1 METMKFLIHGAC
13 GRMGR
18 VVQRVIREKLPDT
31 DLILV
36 DPMAKEDDVYTAIS
50 DYKGK
55 ADCIIDFSHH
65 SAAPALTAWAMAHKV
80 PLVIATT
87 GQTEEELACI
97 RRASEQVPVLLA
109 SNFSLGIV
117 VLTVLAKQAAK
128 AFPEADIEIVETHH
142 NRKLDVPSGTALT
155 LAKAVQSVRPGSRL
169 VIGRHENG
177 KREPADIGVHSLR
190 MGNIV
195 GVHEIHICTDTQTLT
210 LRHEAHDRALFAEG
224 ALTAAQWVVTM
235 EPGLYDMQSILNG
248 ILQ

>member
-1 METMKFLIHGAC
+1 MKVILNGAC

-18 VVQRVIREKLPDT
+18 VFQRVFREKCPDDSLIPVDVMGEEGETYRNLT
-31 DLILV
+31 DY
-36 DPMAKEDDVYTAIS
+36 DGP
-50 DYKGK
+50 
-55 ADCIIDFSHH
+55 ADCVVDFSHH
-65 SAAPALTAWAMAHKV
+65 SLTPALTAYAAARKL

-87 GQTEEELACI
+87 GQTPEELAAI
-97 RRASEQVPVLLA
+97 REAAQTVPVLLA

-117 VLTVLAKQAAK
+117 VLTALARQAAK
-128 AFPEADIEIVETHH
+128 AFPDADIEIVEAHH

-169 VIGRHENG
+169 VVGRHENG
-177 KREPADIGVHSLR
+177 KRDPADIGVHSLR

-224 ALTAAQWVVTM
+224 ALTAARWILTK
-235 EPGLYDMQSILNG
+235 EPGLYQMEQVLNDL
-248 ILQ
+248 IR

>member
-1 METMKFLIHGAC
+1 MKLMIHGAC

-18 VVQRVIREKLPDT
+18 VVQRVFREKLPDA

-36 DPMAKEDDVYTAIS
+36 DPMAKDGEAYTALA
-50 DYKGK
+50 DYDGK
-55 ADCIIDFSHH
+55 VDCIVDFSHH
-65 SAAPALTAWAMAHKV
+65 SAAPALTAYAVATRT

-87 GQTEEELACI
+87 GQTEAELACI
-97 RRASEQVPVLLA
+97 EAAAKTVPVLFA

-117 VLTVLAKQAAK
+117 VLTTLARQAAK
-128 AFPEADIEIVETHH
+128 AFPDADIEIVETHH

-155 LAKAVQSVRPGSRL
+155 LGRAIQSVRPGSRL

-177 KREPADIGVHSLR
+177 KREPDEIDVHSLR

-195 GVHEIHICTDTQTLT
+195 GIHEIHICTDTQTLT

-224 ALTAAQWVVTM
+224 ALTAVQWVVTM
-235 EPGLYDMQSILNG
+235 EPGLYDMEGILSSILA
-248 ILQ
+248 

>member
-1 METMKFLIHGAC
+1 MKIIVHGAC

-18 VVQRVIREKLPDT
+18 VVQRVFREKLPDA
-31 DLILV
+31 DLIPV
-36 DPMAKEDDVYTAIS
+36 DPMGRDGEAYPALA
-50 DYKGK
+50 DYDGP
-55 ADCIIDFSHH
+55 ADCIVDFSHH
-65 SAAPALTAWAMAHKV
+65 SASKALAASAAAHTL

-87 GQTEEELACI
+87 GQTEDELAAI
-97 RRASEQVPVLLA
+97 REAAKTVPVLMA

-117 VLTVLAKQAAK
+117 VLTALAGQAAK
-128 AFPEADIEIVETHH
+128 AFPEADIEIVEIHH

-155 LAKAVQSVRPGSRL
+155 LAHAVQDVRPGSRL

-190 MGNIV
+190 MGNVV

-224 ALTAAQWVVTM
+224 ALTAAQWLVTM
-235 EPGLYDMQSILNG
+235 EPGLYDMESVLRG

>member
-1 METMKFLIHGAC
+1 MKVILNGAC

-18 VVQRVIREKLPDT
+18 VFQRVFREKCPDDSLIPVDVMGEEGETYRNLT
-31 DLILV
+31 DY
-36 DPMAKEDDVYTAIS
+36 DGP
-50 DYKGK
+50 
-55 ADCIIDFSHH
+55 ADCVVDFSHH
-65 SAAPALTAWAMAHKV
+65 SLTPALTAYAAARKL

-87 GQTEEELACI
+87 GQTPEELAAI
-97 RRASEQVPVLLA
+97 REAAQTVPVLLA

-117 VLTVLAKQAAK
+117 VLTVLARQAAK
-128 AFPEADIEIVETHH
+128 AFPDADIEIVEAHH
-142 NRKLDVPSGTALT
+142 NRKLDVPIGTALT

-177 KREPADIGVHSLR
+177 KRDPADIGVHALR

-224 ALTAAQWVVTM
+224 ALTAARWILTK
-235 EPGLYDMQSILNG
+235 EPGLYGMEQVLEDLVR
-248 ILQ
+248 

>member
-1 METMKFLIHGAC
+1 MKYVIHGAC

-18 VVQRVIREKLPDT
+18 VLQRVIREKQPDA
-31 DLILV
+31 DIIPV
-36 DPMAKEDDVYTAIS
+36 DPMAKDEDVYRALA
-50 DYKGK
+50 DYDGP
-55 ADCIIDFSHH
+55 ADCLIDFSHH
-65 SAAPALTAWAMAHKV
+65 SAAPALMAYAAERKL

-87 GQTEEELACI
+87 GHTPEELACI
-97 RRASEQVPVLLA
+97 EAAAKEVPVLLA

-117 VLTVLAKQAAK
+117 VLTSLARQAAK
-128 AFPEADIEIVETHH
+128 AFPEADIEIVEIHH

-177 KREPADIGVHSLR
+177 KRQPEEIDVHSLR

-195 GVHEIHICTDTQTLT
+195 GVHEIHVCTDTQTLT

-224 ALTAAQWVVTM
+224 ALTAADWLLSKA
-235 EPGLYDMQSILNG
+235 PGFYDMEQVLED
-248 ILQ
+248 LTR

>member
-1 METMKFLIHGAC
+1 MKVILNGAC

-18 VVQRVIREKLPDT
+18 VFQRVFREKCPDDSLIPVDVMGEEGETYRNLT
-31 DLILV
+31 DY
-36 DPMAKEDDVYTAIS
+36 DGP
-50 DYKGK
+50 
-55 ADCIIDFSHH
+55 ADCVVDFSHH
-65 SAAPALTAWAMAHKV
+65 SLTPALTAYAAARKL

-87 GQTEEELACI
+87 GQTPEELAAI
-97 RRASEQVPVLLA
+97 REAAKTVPVLLA

-117 VLTVLAKQAAK
+117 VLTALARQAAK
-128 AFPEADIEIVETHH
+128 AFPDADIEIVEAHH

-177 KREPADIGVHSLR
+177 KRDPADIGVHSLR

-224 ALTAAQWVVTM
+224 ALTAARWLVTK
-235 EPGLYDMQSILNG
+235 EPGLYGMEQVLEDLVR
-248 ILQ
+248 

>member
-1 METMKFLIHGAC
+1 MKVILNGAC

-18 VVQRVIREKLPDT
+18 VFQRVFREKCPDDSLIPVDVMGEEGETYRNLT
-31 DLILV
+31 DY
-36 DPMAKEDDVYTAIS
+36 DGP
-50 DYKGK
+50 
-55 ADCIIDFSHH
+55 ADCVVDFSHH
-65 SAAPALTAWAMAHKV
+65 SLTPALTAYAAARKL

-87 GQTEEELACI
+87 GQTPEELAAI
-97 RRASEQVPVLLA
+97 REAAQTVPVLLA

-117 VLTVLAKQAAK
+117 VLTALARQAAK

-169 VIGRHENG
+169 VVGRHENG
-177 KREPADIGVHSLR
+177 KRDPADIGVHSLR

-224 ALTAAQWVVTM
+224 ALTAAGWILEK
-235 EPGLYDMQSILNG
+235 EPGLYDMDQVLNDL
-248 ILQ
+248 IQ

>member
-1 METMKFLIHGAC
+1 MKYIIHGAC
-13 GRMGR
+13 GRMGQ
-18 VVQRVIREKLPDT
+18 VVQRVFREKLPDA
-31 DLILV
+31 DLIPV
-36 DPMAKEDDVYTAIS
+36 DPMARDEDTYKALADYT
-50 DYKGK
+50 GP
-55 ADCIIDFSHH
+55 ADCVIDFSHH
-65 SAAPALTAWAMAHKV
+65 SLTPALTAYAAARKL

-87 GQTEEELACI
+87 GQTEEELNCI
-97 RRASEQVPVLLA
+97 REAAKTVPVLFA

-117 VLTVLAKQAAK
+117 VLTALAKQAAK
-128 AFPEADIEIVETHH
+128 AFPDADIEIVETHH

-155 LAKAVQSVRPGSRL
+155 LAQAVQSVRPGSRL

-177 KREPADIGVHSLR
+177 KRDPADIGVHSLR
-190 MGNIV
+190 MGNVV

-224 ALTAAQWVVTM
+224 ALTAVQWVVTM

>member
-1 METMKFLIHGAC
+1 MKVILNGAC

-18 VVQRVIREKLPDT
+18 VFQRVFREKCPDDSLIPVDVMGEEGETYRNLT
-31 DLILV
+31 DY
-36 DPMAKEDDVYTAIS
+36 DGP
-50 DYKGK
+50 
-55 ADCIIDFSHH
+55 ADCVVDFSHH
-65 SAAPALTAWAMAHKV
+65 SLTPALTAYAAARKL

-87 GQTEEELACI
+87 GQTPEELAAI
-97 RRASEQVPVLLA
+97 REAAQTVPVLLA

-117 VLTVLAKQAAK
+117 VLTALARQAAK
-128 AFPEADIEIVETHH
+128 AFPDADIEIVEAHH

-177 KREPADIGVHSLR
+177 KRDPADIGVHSLR

-224 ALTAAQWVVTM
+224 ALTAARWILTK
-235 EPGLYDMQSILNG
+235 EPGLYQMEQVLNDL
-248 ILQ
+248 IR

>member
-1 METMKFLIHGAC
+1 MKVILNGAC

-18 VVQRVIREKLPDT
+18 VFQRVFREKCPDDSLIPVDVMGEEGETYRNLT
-31 DLILV
+31 DY
-36 DPMAKEDDVYTAIS
+36 DGP
-50 DYKGK
+50 
-55 ADCIIDFSHH
+55 ADCVVDFSHH
-65 SAAPALTAWAMAHKV
+65 SLTPALTAYAAARKL

-87 GQTEEELACI
+87 GQTPEELAAI
-97 RRASEQVPVLLA
+97 REAAKTVPVLLA

-117 VLTVLAKQAAK
+117 VLTALARQAAK
-128 AFPEADIEIVETHH
+128 AFPDADIEIVEAHH

-177 KREPADIGVHSLR
+177 KRDPADIGVHALR
-190 MGNIV
+190 MGNVV

-224 ALTAAQWVVTM
+224 ALTAARWILKK
-235 EPGLYDMQSILNG
+235 EPGLYQMEQVLEDLTR
-248 ILQ
+248 

>member
-1 METMKFLIHGAC
+1 
-13 GRMGR
+13 MGQ
-18 VVQRVIREKLPDT
+18 VVQRVFREKLPDA
-31 DLILV
+31 DLIPV
-36 DPMAKEDDVYTAIS
+36 DPMARDGETYVALA
-50 DYKGK
+50 DYDGP
-55 ADCIIDFSHH
+55 ADCIVDFSHH
-65 SAAPALTAWAMAHKV
+65 SLTPALTAYAAARRL

-87 GQTEEELACI
+87 GQTPEELAAI
-97 RRASEQVPVLLA
+97 REAAKTVPVLFA

-117 VLTVLAKQAAK
+117 VLTALAKQAAK
-128 AFPEADIEIVETHH
+128 AFPEADIEIVEAHH

-155 LAKAVQSVRPGSRL
+155 LAQAVQSVRPGSRL

-177 KREPADIGVHSLR
+177 RRDPADIGVHSLR
-190 MGNIV
+190 MGNVV

>member
-1 METMKFLIHGAC
+1 MKVILNGAC

-18 VVQRVIREKLPDT
+18 VFQRVFREKFPDGTLIPVDVMGEEGETYRNLT
-31 DLILV
+31 DY
-36 DPMAKEDDVYTAIS
+36 DGP
-50 DYKGK
+50 
-55 ADCIIDFSHH
+55 ADCVVDFSHH
-65 SAAPALTAWAMAHKV
+65 SLTPALTAYAVARKL

-87 GQTEEELACI
+87 GQTPEELAAI
-97 RRASEQVPVLLA
+97 REAAQTVPVLLA

-117 VLTVLAKQAAK
+117 VLTALARQAAK
-128 AFPEADIEIVETHH
+128 AFPEADIEIVEAHH

-177 KREPADIGVHSLR
+177 KRDPADIGVHALR
-190 MGNIV
+190 MGNVV

-224 ALTAAQWVVTM
+224 ALTAARWILTK
-235 EPGLYDMQSILNG
+235 EPGLYEMEQVLEDLTR
-248 ILQ
+248 

>member
-1 METMKFLIHGAC
+1 MKVILNGAC

-18 VVQRVIREKLPDT
+18 VFQRVFREKCPDDSLIPVDVMGEEGETYRNLT
-31 DLILV
+31 DY
-36 DPMAKEDDVYTAIS
+36 DGP
-50 DYKGK
+50 
-55 ADCIIDFSHH
+55 ADCVVDFSHH
-65 SAAPALTAWAMAHKV
+65 SLTPALTAYAAARKL

-87 GQTEEELACI
+87 GQTPEELAAI
-97 RRASEQVPVLLA
+97 REAAQTVPVLLA

-117 VLTVLAKQAAK
+117 VLTALARQAAK
-128 AFPEADIEIVETHH
+128 AFPDADIEIVEAHH

-177 KREPADIGVHSLR
+177 KRDPADIGIHALR
-190 MGNIV
+190 MGNVV

>member
-1 METMKFLIHGAC
+1 MKVILNGAC

-18 VVQRVIREKLPDT
+18 VFQRVFREKFPDET
-31 DLILV
+31 LIPV
-36 DPMAKEDDVYTAIS
+36 DPMAKDGEAYLAPA
-50 DYKGK
+50 DYDGP
-55 ADCIIDFSHH
+55 ADCIVDFSHH
-65 SAAPALTAWAMAHKV
+65 SLSPALAAYAAARKL

-87 GQTEEELACI
+87 GQTEEELGAI
-97 RRASEQVPVLLA
+97 REAAKSVPVLLA

-117 VLTVLAKQAAK
+117 VLTSLARQAAK

-169 VIGRHENG
+169 VVGRHENG
-177 KREPADIGVHSLR
+177 KRDPADIGVHALR
-190 MGNIV
+190 MGNVV

-224 ALTAAQWVVTM
+224 ALTAAAWILKK
-235 EPGLYDMQSILNG
+235 EPGLYDMEQVLEDLI
-248 ILQ
+248 Q

>member
-1 METMKFLIHGAC
+1 MMIILNGAN

-18 VVQRVIREKLPDT
+18 VFRRVFHEKCPDDT
-31 DLILV
+31 LIPV
-36 DPMAKEDDVYTAIS
+36 DIMGEEGETYKALA
-50 DYKGK
+50 DYNGP
-55 ADCIIDFSHH
+55 ADCIVDFSHH
-65 SAAPALTAWAMAHKV
+65 TLTPALTAYAAARRL

-97 RRASEQVPVLLA
+97 REAAKTVPVLFA

-117 VLTVLAKQAAK
+117 VLTSLAKQAAK
-128 AFPEADIEIVETHH
+128 AFPDADIEIVEAHH

-155 LAKAVQSVRPGSRL
+155 LAQAVQSVRPGSRL

-177 KREPADIGVHSLR
+177 KRQPEDIGVHSLR
-190 MGNIV
+190 MGNVV

-210 LRHEAHDRALFAEG
+210 FRHEAHDRALFAEG
-224 ALTAAQWVVTM
+224 ALTAARWVITM

>member
-1 METMKFLIHGAC
+1 MKYIIHGAC
-13 GRMGR
+13 GRMGQ
-18 VVQRVIREKLPDT
+18 VVQRVFREKLPDV
-31 DLILV
+31 DLIPV
-36 DPMAKEDDVYTAIS
+36 DPMARDQDTYKALADYT
-50 DYKGK
+50 GP

-65 SAAPALTAWAMAHKV
+65 SLTPALTAYAAARKL

-87 GQTEEELACI
+87 GQTEEELNCI
-97 RRASEQVPVLLA
+97 RQAAKTVPVLFA

-117 VLTVLAKQAAK
+117 VLTALAKQAAK
-128 AFPEADIEIVETHH
+128 AFPDADIEIVEAHH

-155 LAKAVQSVRPGSRL
+155 LAQAVQSVRPGSRL

-177 KREPADIGVHSLR
+177 KRDPADIGVHSLR
-190 MGNIV
+190 MGNVV

-224 ALTAAQWVVTM
+224 ALSAAQWVVTM
-235 EPGLYDMQSILNG
+235 EPGLYDMQSILSS

>member
-1 METMKFLIHGAC
+1 MKILIHGAC

-18 VVQRVIREKLPDT
+18 VLQRVIREKLPDT
-31 DLILV
+31 DLVLV
-36 DPMAKEDDVYTAIS
+36 DAMAHEADVYASLT
-50 DYKGK
+50 DYTGK
-55 ADCIIDFSHH
+55 ADCIVDFSHH
-65 SAAPALTAWAMAHKV
+65 TAAPALTAYAAAVKT

-87 GQTEEELACI
+87 GQTEAELNCI
-97 RRASEQVPVLLA
+97 REAAKQVPVLFA

-117 VLTVLAKQAAK
+117 VLTTLARQAAK
-128 AFPEADIEIVETHH
+128 AFPDADIEIVETHH

-155 LAKAVQSVRPGSRL
+155 LARAIQSVRPDSRL

-177 KREPADIGVHSLR
+177 RRDPREIDIHSLR

-224 ALTAAQWVVTM
+224 AITAAQWVVTM
-235 EPGLYDMQSILNG
+235 EPGLYDMESILST
-248 ILQ
+248 ILN